1 MAEKSGVEETEMA
14 DGDESAALVPAVTAD
29 EGINVTP
36 DFQMAVADAVK
47 LFDYAASNGLLPMT
61 GSDDM
66 RGLIQPL
73 LRANGA
79 TQLSLQRVTDFWIA
93 YASLTHLVWP
103 ITAAS
108 LAASSKIS
116 LLGLKS
122 RATSVVALVIVFS
135 IYLFAGTTTVEKT
148 HNLIEKQNGA
158 ALQLWSDLQAL
169 RVTKLNT
176 ETKAEDDRPTAALN
190 ERVFRAVVEFSR
202 QSAALLQSA
211 ERLRWFTLWLA
222 TSVPERLR
230 DSAAPESPLAPV
242 QMAEDGSVVPRVESG
257 NPDASKRPA
266 APVRQPTLRG
276 LNVQPD
282 LLTFALPIQDEA
294 VVQIKLYQT
303 IRDYAL
309 NLVDI
314 MGLVSNSL
322 STYILPSIYAL
333 LGTFLYGLRFNSAQ
347 IDRREYV
354 ASAAH
359 GTRYFIAAIGGLVVG
374 AFGSLFN
381 LGPAAP
387 PLMVAF
393 LVGYAVDAFF
403 VRLDALISRLNAASA
418 PGQRGDTAAVPGRD
432 ALKGAAAPGPS

>member
-1 MAEKSGVEETEMA
+1 MAIQQPWGKNRFSHPMEETEMA
-14 DGDESAALVPAVTAD
+14 DGFESAAHVHAVTAD

-36 DFQMAVADAVK
+36 DFEMAVAGAEK

-73 LRANGA
+73 LRVNGA
-79 TQLSLQRVTDFWIA
+79 TQLSLQRVIDFWIA
-93 YASLTHLVWP
+93 YARLTRLVRP

-116 LLGLKS
+116 LLGMKS
-122 RATSVVALVIVFS
+122 RATAVVALVIVFS

-148 HNLIEKQNGA
+148 HTLIEKQNSA
-158 ALQLWSDLQAL
+158 AVQLWSDLQSL

-176 ETKAEDDRPTAALN
+176 ETRDEDDRATAALN
-190 ERVFRAVVEFSR
+190 ERVFRAIVEFSR
-202 QSAALLQSA
+202 QSASLLQSA

-222 TSVPERLR
+222 ASGPEPIRG
-230 DSAAPESPLAPV
+230 SADPESRPAPI
-242 QMAEDGSVVPRVESG
+242 QIEDRNVVPHAEYG
-257 NPDASKRPA
+257 NPDTSKRPA
-266 APVRQPTLRG
+266 VPERQPTLRD
-276 LNVQPD
+276 LNVKPD
-282 LLTFALPIQDEA
+282 LLTSALPIQDEA

-309 NLVDI
+309 NLADI
-314 MGLVSNSL
+314 LGLVSNSL

-387 PLMVAF
+387 PLMIAF

-403 VRLDALISRLNAASA
+403 VQLDALIGRLNAAPA
-418 PGQRGDTAAVPGRD
+418 PGQRGDTAA
-432 ALKGAAAPGPS
+432 GPHR